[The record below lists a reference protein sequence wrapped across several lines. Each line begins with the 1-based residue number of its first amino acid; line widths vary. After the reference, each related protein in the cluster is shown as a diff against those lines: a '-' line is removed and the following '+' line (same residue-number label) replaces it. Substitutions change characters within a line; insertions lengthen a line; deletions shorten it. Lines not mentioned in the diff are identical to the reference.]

1 MTTRQLIKS
10 AIISLLL
17 GYAAIAFLRWSID
30 ISSFEMGDR
39 GFMLCIAVGAFAT
52 LSINNKKI

>member
-1 MTTRQLIKS
+1 MTTKQFITS

-17 GYAAIAFLRWSID
+17 GYATIAFLKWDID
-30 ISSFEMGDR
+30 ISSFNMGDR
-39 GFMLCIAVGAFAT
+39 GFMLCIAVSAFAV